1 MLIPRQTFFARPER
15 AFPKISANGSYIAY
29 LAYKQNSAQ
38 IQLLQRSS
46 DWQDEDKIVHV
57 CNSPAVNFFWSHIDH
72 TLLVMEQSVEE
83 AGTCLYAVDVL
94 TGETR
99 PLAQEL
105 KGRMHLL
112 EHSYSQPGV
121 LLIGSN
127 HRDPHWFDVYQ
138 VNFKDDQSEL
148 VYENNRFGG
157 FLAEDRYL
165 KLAVTD
171 NASGGNDYFIT
182 DDGNHWQPL
191 FQVEAADAQAT
202 MPLCINSNHKQLFMT
217 DSRGHDTSVLSV
229 MNMDNGSI
237 EVLVEN
243 NTADIED
250 TLIDKQSSSVEAIS
264 FNHIR
269 KQWQQVDPA
278 IAADLSFLTQPDK
291 GDLSISNRTLDK
303 SAWVIGY
310 ARDDQPNTYY
320 LYERDSQSLQPLFS
334 NISKFEE
341 LSLRKMQHQVTKS
354 PDNKFDIVSYYT
366 MPEEKGTPVPLIVL
380 VHGGPWTRDKW
391 GYNPWHQWLANRGY
405 AVLSINFRGSTGF
418 GKAFMNAGDRE
429 WGGKMI
435 DDIHSAV
442 TDFIN
447 NMNIDRNRVGVMGTS
462 FGGYAALMLVS
473 RVPDHY
479 ACAIDV
485 FGPTNLVN
493 MIESIPPQWQSQRDM
508 LVKRVGD
515 PDSKTGLKLLERQSP
530 TTHIDAVKAPL
541 LIVEGFHDPRVDRD
555 GIRDYAKQFK
565 ERNSSPLIHLSF
577 PDEGH
582 NLVNEKNRL
591 IFTSIAE
598 IFLKQHLNGEC
609 ESVDRA
615 LLQDAEILAG
625 NDFV

>member
-1 MLIPRQTFFARPER
+1 MLIPRQTFFSRPER
-15 AFPKISANGSYIAY
+15 AFPQISANGSHIAY

-46 DWQDEDKIVHV
+46 DWQDENKVVHV

-72 TLLVMEQSVEE
+72 ILLVMEQSVEE

-99 PLAQEL
+99 PIAQEL

-138 VNFKDDQSEL
+138 VNIKDDQSEL
-148 VYENNRFGG
+148 VYENNRFSG

-202 MPLCINSNHKQLFMT
+202 TPLCINSNHKQLFMT

-229 MNMDNGSI
+229 MNVEDGGV

-250 TLIDKQSSSVEAIS
+250 TLIDKQFSSVEAVS
-264 FNHIR
+264 FNYIR

-278 IAADLSFLTQPDK
+278 IAADLGFLTQSDK

-303 SAWVIGY
+303 TAWVIGY

-366 MPEEKGTPVPLIVL
+366 MPEEKGAPVPLIVL

-418 GKAFMNAGDRE
+418 GKEFMNAGDRE

-462 FGGYAALMLVS
+462 YGGYAALMLVS
-473 RVPDHY
+473 RFPDHY

-493 MIESIPPQWQSQRDM
+493 MIESIPPHWQSQRDM

-515 PDSKTGLKLLERQSP
+515 PDSKTGLRLLERQSP

-565 ERNSSPLIHLSF
+565 EKNSSPLIHLSF

-598 IFLKQHLNGEC
+598 IFLKEHLNGEC

-625 NDFV
+625 NDLI